1 MTDNRKSSAHDQ
13 IVLERKAAPAGS
25 VIMRQGDGGNCA
37 FLIQS
42 GQVRVL
48 SENSGLIVELAKLGP
63 GQIFGE
69 MALVLDEKRSATVE
83 AVEDTNLIIVT
94 RKTFDEKL
102 KKSDPTIRAIVPM
115 LMKRIVQGNNAVM
128 NKQGRAADL
137 LETAD
142 SIYRNLTAAQPTAQH
157 RKTLEVS
164 VLPKLEEFKKTVEAF
179 ISRYGEEEKK

>member
-1 MTDNRKSSAHDQ
+1 MTDGRKSSTNDQ

-25 VIMRQGDGGNCA
+25 VVMRQGDGGNCA

-48 SENSGLIVELAKLGP
+48 SESAGRVVELARLGP

-83 AVEDTNLIIVT
+83 AVEDTNLIVVT

-128 NKQGRAADL
+128 NRQGSALDL
-137 LETAD
+137 IEAAD
-142 SIYRNLTAAQPTAQH
+142 SIYRNLAAAQPTAQH

-164 VLPKLEEFKKTVEAF
+164 VLPKLEEFKKAVEAF
-179 ISRYGEEEKK
+179 AARYGEEEKK